1 MNTTNNNVVAA
12 LVNNKEEVKMNTI
25 INYKQMELQGEKA
38 LVVYNKVSAEDIRWG
53 QLIKT
58 DAGETMSLLQKDLEK
73 EVDLTDFQPV
83 FQLSK
88 SMWSVKQ
95 AGMQDFLLPVLST
108 EEFTEVM
115 KYASDNVK
123 EESSYVETLIKK
135 GVRVFDGRTGIKAE
149 LKGNSNEV
157 VYATYTNLLLNETVD
172 TAKLIAMEPGFI
184 SVSSNRSGSAGV
196 INPATTYR
204 HDVKR
209 RGIKTESFIMNGKF
223 DAKKAATRVELSNS
237 AGTQTDLF
245 AGYTFFSKSIKDFDY
260 FGEAVFAEVVCL
272 KHATKED
279 IIIAFLPEDF
289 TVRTEETVLM
299 MKQDKR
305 GSHFELLA
313 SEFDKPA
320 SDGTLLADPRLM
332 RTIGLKGA
340 ATVRSTP
347 VLKGLLAQFP
357 GLKRQLGFDLVVFG
371 GAIKADP
378 IPYFQSNEMNFFILS
393 EARTHDKGSV
403 DLARQVALRTF
414 GAKNLKE
421 AHDKVTALTEAV
433 ESLNIAEVEKYIH
446 LGKEASEV
454 EENEDPMVLDLFNA
468 NRELF
473 LKDDSQRRRLRTYL
487 RKQISKYQYGKKV
500 ILEDAVWR
508 HMISDP
514 YAMVHYLKQGKLG
527 VVRETEEK
535 KGIVGIRRD
544 SGLTFYKGKL
554 MEGNVV
560 LYRSPFLHEF
570 EARKLNLGNVT
581 TQSME
586 YYNRHAK
593 YFTGLMVF
601 SIWDMH
607 AEGMSGADYDGDQCI
622 VTWNTSVV
630 ENTPNHPLFLDY
642 SVINDTIVGGV
653 PFKAGKDVDY
663 SFFTEGDVDF
673 LNRKGISFNAQGT
686 FFVAT
691 GLKLTW
697 KIEELL
703 WKASAYISMQM
714 LTQNMVG
721 MLTNASD
728 TVIEYMTTVTDKKA
742 IAKLDKLSLFLAAGV
757 RWEVDKPKHGGAFYD
772 ALPFLKAIVEGCHSL
787 DEIYAWEKEFG
798 IILVPFFI
806 RNKEECRFVFSSTL
820 YLQETVKPVNLLEI
834 NSAEKQMIE
843 ANLELA
849 EILAEQFSK
858 EDSKFYHLTSYTQSM
873 IKAAIEAE
881 KLSDSDLG
889 NMSYANLKFLHS
901 KGELS
906 PSHPMGIIFKLSK
919 ALKVLRDNL
928 PKQPSYMEQLAHDK
942 EFSRLVDWGAAKFQ
956 TVESSFSDALLF
968 ALMYQTLIK
977 ESIKFDKTKDTWMLF
992 RLFGKG
998 ALAFFE
1004 ESKQT
1009 VSASESSDV
1018 SFVVYSNDNST
1029 PVLTDNKLVVSNG
1042 MVEGYQVS
1050 REDALTKT
1058 IEGVFTMTSAIE
1070 LASGGLLLKGT
1081 VLKPVVDEDAS
1092 FYEGSVYKK
1101 YLMEMESEMA
1111 PCPSGTL
1118 KETTLSVRVVAP
1130 EVGEA
1135 SDDVEDTKAVSGR
1148 TDAVDEEKELALDP
1162 EYSAWV
1168 MERQL
1173 EHAECIYAEE
1183 LPEVTVEVVESRPS
1197 VKTKQ
1202 AKNGKFARR
1211 NRFLNHKNI
1220 TQSLAQSLTI
1230 HVDIAEAKQLSLF
1243 AQQD

>member
-1 MNTTNNNVVAA
+1 MDNLINNTNVSR
-12 LVNNKEEVKMNTI
+12 VNIKGGNEMKN
-25 INYKQMELQGEKA
+25 INYKQMEIEGEKA

-58 DAGETMSLLQKDLEK
+58 DDGETMSLLQKDLEK
-73 EVDLTDFQPV
+73 EVNLTDFQPV
-83 FQLSK
+83 FQLNK
-88 SMWSVKQ
+88 KMWSVKQ

-157 VYATYTNLLLNETVD
+157 VYATYTNLFLNDTVE
-172 TAKLIAMEPGFI
+172 AEKLIAMEPGFI
-184 SVSSNRSGSAGV
+184 SVSSNRAGSAGV
-196 INPATTYR
+196 INPTTTYR

-209 RGIKTESFIMNGKF
+209 RGIRTESFIMNGKF

-237 AGTQTDLF
+237 AGTKTDLF
-245 AGYTFFSKSIKDFDY
+245 EGYTFFSKSVKDFDY
-260 FGEAVFAEVVCL
+260 FGEAVFAKIVCL

-279 IIIAFLPEDF
+279 IVIAFLPEDF
-289 TVRTEETVLM
+289 TVHTKETVLM
-299 MKQDKR
+299 MKQNKK
-305 GSHFELLA
+305 GSRFELLA

-378 IPYFQSNEMNFFILS
+378 IPYFESNEMNFFVLS
-393 EARTHDKGSV
+393 EARTHDRGSV

-421 AHDKVTALTEAV
+421 AHDKVTELTEAV
-433 ESLNIAEVEKYIH
+433 EALDIPEIEKYLHLGNASTLNGEEVE
-446 LGKEASEV
+446 A
-454 EENEDPMVLDLFNA
+454 NEDPMVLDLFNA

-527 VVRETEEK
+527 IVREVEEK

-544 SGLTFYKGKL
+544 SGITFYKGKL
-554 MEGNVV
+554 MKGNVV

-570 EARKLNLGNVT
+570 EARKLNLGNAT
-581 TQSME
+581 TQSMV

-593 YFTGLMVF
+593 YFTGLMIF

-622 VTWNTSVV
+622 VTWNSSVV
-630 ENTPNHPLFLDY
+630 DNTPNHPLFLDY
-642 SVINDTIVGGV
+642 SVINDTIVSGV

-663 SFFTEGDVDF
+663 SFFTEGDVNF
-673 LNRKGISFNAQGT
+673 LNRKGITFNAQGT
-686 FFVAT
+686 FFVPT

-714 LTQNMVG
+714 LTQNQVG

-728 TVIEYMTTVTDKKA
+728 TVIEYMTTVTEKKVL
-742 IAKLDKLSLFLAAGV
+742 AKLDKLSLFLAAGV

-798 IILVPFFI
+798 IILMPFFI

-858 EDSKFYHLTSYTQSM
+858 EDSKFYHLTSHTQSM
-873 IKAAIEAE
+873 IKAAIEAKE
-881 KLSDSDLG
+881 LSDSDLG
-889 NMSYANLKFLHS
+889 SMSYANLKFLHS

-1009 VSASESSDV
+1009 VVVSESSDV
-1018 SFVVYSNDNST
+1018 SFVIYSNDNST
-1029 PVLTDNKLVVSNG
+1029 PVLTNNKLIVSNG

-1130 EVGEA
+1130 EIGEV
-1135 SDDVEDTKAVSGR
+1135 SDDIEDTKAVDYR
-1148 TDAVDEEKELALDP
+1148 TDAVD
-1162 EYSAWV
+1162 
-1168 MERQL
+1168 
-1173 EHAECIYAEE
+1173 EE
-1183 LPEVTVEVVESRPS
+1183 LPEVTVEVVKSRPS
-1197 VKTKQ
+1197 VKLKQ

-1220 TQSLAQSLTI
+1220 AQSLAQSLTI

>member
-1 MNTTNNNVVAA
+1 MNN
-12 LVNNKEEVKMNTI
+12 EMVKMNVVVAEELKGGNEMKN
-25 INYKQMELQGEKA
+25 INHKQMEVQGEKA
-38 LVVYNKVSAEDIRWG
+38 LVLYNRVSKEDIRWG
-53 QLIKT
+53 QRVKT
-58 DAGETMSLLQKDLEK
+58 GNGETMELLSEELVSQVNL
-73 EVDLTDFQPV
+73 VDFQPV
-83 FQLSK
+83 FQLNK
-88 SMWSVKQ
+88 KLWSIKQ
-95 AGMQDFLLPVLST
+95 AGMQDFLLPVLSV
-108 EEFTEVM
+108 EELEEILPFALGNID
-115 KYASDNVK
+115 K
-123 EESSYVETLIKK
+123 ESSYVKTLLSQ
-135 GVRVFDGRTGIKAE
+135 GVRVFDGRTGVKAE
-149 LKGNSNEV
+149 LSGNSNEV

-184 SVSSNRSGSAGV
+184 SVSSNRAGSAGV

-204 HDVKR
+204 SDVHR

-237 AGTQTDLF
+237 AGTKTDLF
-245 AGYTFFSKSIKDFDY
+245 KGYTFFSKSVKDFDY

-272 KHATKED
+272 KHAVKQD
-279 IIIAFLPEDF
+279 IVIAFLPEDF

-299 MKQDKR
+299 MKQNKK
-305 GSHFELLA
+305 GSRFELLA

-320 SDGTLLADPRLM
+320 SDGSMLADPRLM

-378 IPYFQSNEMNFFILS
+378 IPYFESNEMNFFILS
-393 EARTHDKGSV
+393 EARTNDKGSV

-421 AHDKVTALTEAV
+421 AHDKVTLLTEAV
-433 ESLNIAEVEKYIH
+433 ESLDIAEVEKYIH
-446 LGKEASEV
+446 LGKEGSEV

-487 RKQISKYQYGKKV
+487 RKQIQKYQYGKKV

-508 HMISDP
+508 HMVSDP

-527 VVRETEEK
+527 IVREVEEK
-535 KGIVGIRRD
+535 KGIVGIKRD

-554 MEGNVV
+554 MKGNVV

-581 TQSME
+581 TQSMV

-622 VTWNTSVV
+622 VTWNAPVV
-630 ENTPNHPLFLDY
+630 DNTPNHPLFLDY
-642 SVINDTIVGGV
+642 SVINETVVGGV

-663 SFFTEGDVDF
+663 SFFTEGDVNF
-673 LNRKGISFNAQGT
+673 LNRKGITFNAQGT
-686 FFVAT
+686 FFVPT

-714 LTQNMVG
+714 LTQNQVG

-728 TVIEYMTTVTDKKA
+728 TVIEYMTTVTDEKEM
-742 IAKLDKLSLFLAAGV
+742 AKLDKLSLFLAAGV

-772 ALPFLKAIVEGCHSL
+772 ALPFLKAITEGCQDL

-798 IILVPFFI
+798 IILIPFFI
-806 RNKEECRFVFSSTL
+806 QNKEECRFVFSSTL
-820 YLQETVKPVNLLEI
+820 YLQETVKPVNLLIFKSE
-834 NSAEKQMIE
+834 EKSMIE

-849 EILAEQFSK
+849 EVLAEQFSK
-858 EDSKFYHLTSYTQSM
+858 EDSKFYHLTSDTQSM

-881 KLSDSDLG
+881 ELSDSDLG
-889 NMSYANLKFLHS
+889 SMSYANLKFLHS

-906 PSHPMGIIFKLSK
+906 PSHPMGIVFKLSK

-928 PKQPSYMEQLAHDK
+928 PERPNYTEQLAYDK
-942 EFSRLVDWGAAKFQ
+942 EFSRLVKWGVAKFQ

-977 ESIKFDKTKDTWMLF
+977 ESIQFDKTKDTWMLF

-1009 VSASESSDV
+1009 VFASESSDV
-1018 SFVVYSNDNST
+1018 SFVVYSNDNSM
-1029 PVLTDNKLVVSNG
+1029 PVLTDNKLIVSNG
-1042 MVEGYQVS
+1042 MVEGYQIS

-1058 IEGVFTMTSAIE
+1058 IEGVFIMANAIE
-1070 LASGGLLLKGT
+1070 LTSGGLLLKGT

-1118 KETTLSVRVVAP
+1118 KETTLSVRVVTP
-1130 EVGEA
+1130 EVGEV
-1135 SDDVEDTKAVSGR
+1135 SDDVVVPEAVCGR
-1148 TDAVDEEKELALDP
+1148 TDAVDEWEELALDP

-1173 EHAECIYAEE
+1173 EHAECMYAEE

-1211 NRFLNHKNI
+1211 NRFLKHKNI
-1220 TQSLAQSLTI
+1220 TQSLAQSLTTS
-1230 HVDIAEAKQLSLF
+1230 VNLAEAKQLSLF